1 MNKTKKSKIS
11 NNPFSIEIDAPIK
24 AKGIDP
30 KRQGVNNLRLRLPD
44 LIQFIELPDTTIML
58 QNNAIIGKM

>member
-11 NNPFSIEIDAPIK
+11 NNSFSIEIDAPIK

-30 KRQGVNNLRLRLPD
+30 KRQGVSNLRLRLPD
-44 LIQFIELPDTTIML
+44 FIQFIELPDTTIML
-58 QNNAIIGKM
+58 QNNAIIGKI

>member
-1 MNKTKKSKIS
+1 M
-11 NNPFSIEIDAPIK
+11 K

-30 KRQGVNNLRLRLPD
+30 KRQGVNNFRLRLPD